1 MAKSTSKK
9 TARKS
14 KYLKRYS
21 ATDRGDLYEIEKNP
35 PPFVGRWDPERA
47 AVITKVDATLK
58 NVHIGEAFIIPAKYR
73 ATVFKYLR
81 DNYPADKFAT
91 QIIPDNP
98 DKLRVYRLAYP
109 KKA

>member
-1 MAKSTSKK
+1 MAKSANKK

-14 KYLKRYS
+14 KYLKVR
-21 ATDRGDLYEIEKNP
+21 ADIFEVEKMP
-35 PPFVGRWDPERA
+35 PPFIGRWNPERA
-47 AVITKVDATLK
+47 AILAKVDETLK
-58 NVHIGEAFIIPAKYR
+58 TVNVGQAFIIPTEYR
-73 ATVFKYLR
+73 GTVFKYLR
-81 DNYPADKFAT
+81 DSYPADKFAT